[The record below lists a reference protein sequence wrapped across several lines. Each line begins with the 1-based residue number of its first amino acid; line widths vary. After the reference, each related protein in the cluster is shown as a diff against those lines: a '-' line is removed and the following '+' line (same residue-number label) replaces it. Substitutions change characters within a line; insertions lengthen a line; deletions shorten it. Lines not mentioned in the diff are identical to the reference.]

1 MGDFKPIETQEELN
15 NIIKDRLDRQQK
27 TIESSIMEKY
37 ADYDDLK
44 EANSNL
50 QSKLEELQKESEIN
64 KKTIADLNSKVQTHE
79 TNSAKMRIAQEYNIP
94 YELSSR
100 LNGDD
105 EESIRKDAQMLS
117 KLVSKNNKVEIIPLA
132 STEPSTVDIKKSAL
146 KKTLQDVKGE

>member
-44 EANSNL
+44 TKNTDLESQL
-50 QSKLEELQKESEIN
+50 GTLKEQSENDL
-64 KKTIADLNSKVQTHE
+64 KTIEALKSKVQIYE
-79 TNSAKMRIAQEYNIP
+79 TDSVKRKIAREYNIP
-94 YELSSR
+94 YELSGR

-105 EESIRKDAQMLS
+105 EESIRKDAQILS
-117 KLVSKNNKVEIIPLA
+117 ELVSKNNKIQTVPLA
-132 STEPSTVDIKKSAL
+132 SAEPEEVDTKKSAL
-146 KKTLQDVKGE
+146 KKTLQDIKGE